1 MNALTQLIV
10 QALAKAWGQICK
22 IFIAVIIEVVV
33 NFLNDVVKYFQNLA
47 LTKGVHKPFI
57 MDAKAKEAKMFD
69 ELIPQGKKDGIIE
82 GVFNEKTEDI
92 DSIRYIGGEGVDQRT
107 KEILEKDPIVVLN

>member
-1 MNALTQLIV
+1 MDALTQLIV
-10 QALAKAWGQICK
+10 QALAKAWMQICK
-22 IFIAVIIEVVV
+22 IFIAVIIDVVV

-57 MDAKAKEAKMFD
+57 MNAQAKEAKIF
-69 ELIPQGKKDGIIE
+69 ENLIPQDKKNGIIE
-82 GVFNEKTEDI
+82 GVFNEKTEEI
-92 DSIRYIGGEGVDQRT
+92 DNIRYIGGEGVDKRT

>member
-1 MNALTQLIV
+1 MKALTQLIV
-10 QALAKAWGQICK
+10 QALAKAWVQISK
-22 IFIAVIIEVVV
+22 IFVAVIIEVVV

-57 MDAKAKEAKMFD
+57 MDAKAKEAKIFD